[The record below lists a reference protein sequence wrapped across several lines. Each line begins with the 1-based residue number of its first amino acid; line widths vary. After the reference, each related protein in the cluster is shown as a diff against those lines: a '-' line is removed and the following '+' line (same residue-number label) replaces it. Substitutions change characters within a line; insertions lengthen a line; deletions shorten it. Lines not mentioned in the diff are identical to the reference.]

1 MIVYDAPVSP
11 DALSSFVREIP
22 ARRDLTFMNLFN
34 TVLQDGNTFDWSE
47 VTRRNRTARFRAFD
61 GSVHVSDRDGGS
73 DARVALPPLS
83 SSLAQGEYERLQI
96 EFAKTGGTREQALVR
111 AIYNDGEQLTREV
124 QNRLEQAIGQVLATA
139 KLTIDE
145 NGLQSEADFGA
156 AEATIVTAATAWT
169 NTATAPVLDNLIA
182 WRDAL
187 TDKGVGAP
195 VAMFGARANLRLML
209 RNKQII
215 DAAVGSTSGKTRV
228 TADEF
233 WSLMDSEGLPG
244 RWIDADGQ
252 VDVDGVATRVYP
264 ADRIGFLPQDPAE
277 LLQVRMGVSA
287 TALEMVG
294 SEHSDM
300 EFEDAPGIVGVV
312 DKGAGVPYRQTAYVD
327 AVGMPIL
334 IDARQLMS
342 AKVR

>member
-11 DALSSFVREIP
+11 DALTSFVREIP
-22 ARRDLTFMNLFN
+22 ARLDLTFLGLFR

-47 VTRRNRTARFRAFD
+47 VTKRNRTARFRAFD

-73 DARVALPPLS
+73 DARVSLPPLG
-83 SSLAQGEYERLQI
+83 SSLAMGEYERLQL
-96 EFAKTGGTREQALVR
+96 EFAKTGGTRIEALIR
-111 AIYNDGEQLTREV
+111 AIYNDGDQLTREV

-156 AEATIVTAATAWT
+156 AEATIVTAATVWT
-169 NTATAPVLDNLIA
+169 NTATAPILDNLIA
-182 WRDAL
+182 WRDAV

-195 VAMFGARANLRLML
+195 AAMFGSRAIFRLML

-215 DAAVGSTSGKTRV
+215 DAAVGSASGKTRV

-233 WSLMDSEGLPG
+233 WSLMDSEGLPT
-244 RWIDADGQ
+244 RWVDADGR
-252 VDVDGVATRVYP
+252 VDVDGVDTRVYP
-264 ADRIGFLPQDPAE
+264 ADRIGFLPHDLDQ
-277 LLQVRMGVSA
+277 LIQVRMGVSA
-287 TALEMVG
+287 TALELVG
-294 SEHSDM
+294 NDQSDM
-300 EFEDAPGIVGVV
+300 DFENAPGIVGVV
-312 DKGAGVPYRQTAYVD
+312 DKGAGVPYRQTTFVD

-334 IDARQLMS
+334 IDARHLMS
-342 AKVR
+342 AKVK